1 VLKELHVRDLALV
14 AEATARFGPGL
25 NLLTGETGS
34 GKSLIIDALGLALG
48 ARAELDQVRHGA
60 ERASVEA
67 TFDSV
72 VLQRELGRRSIARVD
87 GRASSPS
94 QLRELAS
101 RLVAVHGQHE
111 QQTLLDAATQTDLLD
126 AYAGALDIR
135 AEVATAHAAWTA
147 SVQSLRELEQL
158 RSRGK
163 REEEYLR
170 WQLDELRKAELQPGE
185 DETLGAERNAGRHAA
200 RLAELGRQALEA
212 LHDDSLARAAAA
224 VVSAAG
230 LDARLAGSAARL
242 ASLAE
247 DIADVTA
254 EVRRYV
260 EAIDSDPRR
269 LEAIESRLAQLDAIK
284 RKYGGSVDSA
294 IQERERLATQL
305 VATED
310 MDSAVAAAHAE
321 SGRRRADLQAAAA
334 RLTKARGAAA
344 RRMEKSVAAEL
355 QGLRLDG
362 ARFEVM
368 LRLQPEVGSAGAEVV
383 EMMFSANPGEPIA
396 PLSRVASGG
405 ELARVMLAIKT
416 VSSDADR
423 MPTLV
428 FDEVD
433 AGIGGEA
440 AIQVGLRLKALGSR
454 RQVIVVTHLAQI
466 ASFADHHLVIEKSP
480 GADGRNVVRVR
491 ELTDAVE
498 KANELARMMSG
509 GVTAKAVARARELLE
524 EARR

>member
-1 VLKELHVRDLALV
+1 MLKQLHVRDLALV

-185 DETLGAERNAGRHAA
+185 DETLWAERNASRHAA
-200 RLAELGRQALEA
+200 RLAELGRQAVEA

-224 VVSAAG
+224 MVSAAG

-247 DIADVTA
+247 EIADVTA

-269 LEAIESRLAQLDAIK
+269 LEAIESRLAHLDAIK
-284 RKYGGSVDSA
+284 RKYGGSIDSA
-294 IQERERLATQL
+294 IEERERLATQL

-334 RLTKARGAAA
+334 RS
-344 RRMEKSVAAEL
+344 E
-355 QGLRLDG
+355 
-362 ARFEVM
+362 
-368 LRLQPEVGSAGAEVV
+368 
-383 EMMFSANPGEPIA
+383 
-396 PLSRVASGG
+396 
-405 ELARVMLAIKT
+405 
-416 VSSDADR
+416 
-423 MPTLV
+423 
-428 FDEVD
+428 
-433 AGIGGEA
+433 
-440 AIQVGLRLKALGSR
+440 
-454 RQVIVVTHLAQI
+454 
-466 ASFADHHLVIEKSP
+466 
-480 GADGRNVVRVR
+480 
-491 ELTDAVE
+491 
-498 KANELARMMSG
+498 
-509 GVTAKAVARARELLE
+509 
-524 EARR
+524 